1 MISYLTKELSAP
13 KLQAILSSAIGPR
26 PIAFASTIDEEGKN
40 NLSPFS
46 FFNLFSSNPPIVV
59 FSPARRVRDNTTKHT
74 YENVVKH
81 PEVVINVVTYD
92 MVHQTSL
99 ASTEYARGVDE
110 FVKAGFTP
118 IPSDIVKPMR
128 VKESPV
134 QLECKVNQTIP
145 LGSEGGAGILVIC
158 EILKIHVNENVT
170 TNDKIDQH
178 KIRLVG
184 RLGENWYTK
193 AFEDALFEV
202 PKPLTTLGIGIDAL
216 PEYIKNSTIFTGN
229 DLGMMGNIEK
239 MITKDAA
246 VEQIKSTSGIEEFIN
261 NHVSNSASE
270 KEYYI
275 HNLAKKYLSFNQ
287 VELAVSILVT
297 AYEK

>member
-1 MISYLTKELSAP
+1 
-13 KLQAILSSAIGPR
+13 
-26 PIAFASTIDEEGKN
+26 
-40 NLSPFS
+40 
-46 FFNLFSSNPPIVV
+46 
-59 FSPARRVRDNTTKHT
+59 VRDNTTKHT
-74 YENVVKH
+74 YENVVRH

-92 MVHQTSL
+92 MVHQASL
-99 ASTEYARGVDE
+99 ASTEYAKGLDE

-118 IPSDIVKPMR
+118 IASDLVKPMR

-145 LGSEGGAGILVIC
+145 LGNEGGAGILVIC
-158 EILKIHVNENVT
+158 EILKIHVSESVT
-170 TNDKIDQH
+170 TNEKIDQH

-216 PEYIKNSTIFTGN
+216 PDYIKKSEVFTGN
-229 DLGMMGNIEK
+229 DLGMMGNIERFPSLETAIETVK
-239 MITKDAA
+239 NVDG
-246 VEQIKSTSGIEEFIN
+246 VEEFIN
-261 NHVSNSASE
+261 NHVSNSSSE

-287 VELAVSILVT
+287 VELAVNILVA